1 MAKISKEAKHI
12 YSERISDFKKKLD
25 DTTKKVQQMKLI
37 LQSDDTGAAFKR
49 LLISD
54 ELMKVASVNCI
65 MNRLSLDLLGIKN
78 EFFINEAR
86 KACYEALVFLE
97 AVFSNAINVPYTEYE
112 PYLKEIA
119 TYPVQQK
126 YFLI

>member
-54 ELMKVASVNCI
+54 ELMKVAAVNCI
-65 MNRLSLDLLGIKN
+65 MNRLSLDL
-78 EFFINEAR
+78 
-86 KACYEALVFLE
+86 
-97 AVFSNAINVPYTEYE
+97 
-112 PYLKEIA
+112 
-119 TYPVQQK
+119 
-126 YFLI
+126 